1 VAASDRLTILVVED
15 EALVALD
22 LEDLLIDLSHDVVA
36 TAASVDQALAFVRNA
51 DTMPDAAIVDAN
63 LGGKSA
69 RPVVDAL
76 DAQGVRVVVASGYG
90 ATDLARLGFESPSIN
105 KPYSA
110 RDIEA
115 ALLRVRASDEASTGG
130 ATD

>member
-1 VAASDRLTILVVED
+1 MAASDRLRILVVED

-22 LEDLLIDLSHDVVA
+22 LEDLLTDLSHDVVA

-90 ATDLARLGFESPSIN
+90 ATELARLGFESPSIN
-105 KPYSA
+105 KPYSS

-115 ALLRVRASDEASTGG
+115 ALLLRASHEASTGG

>member
-1 VAASDRLTILVVED
+1 MAANDRLRVLVVED

-22 LEDLLIDLSHDVVA
+22 LEDILTDLSHDVVG
-36 TAASVDQALAFVRNA
+36 TAASVEQALAFVRNA
-51 DTMPDAAIVDAN
+51 DMMPDAAIVDAN
-63 LGGKSA
+63 LGGQSA

-76 DAQGVRVVVASGYG
+76 DAQGVNVVVASGYG
-90 ATDLARLGFESPSIN
+90 ATELARLGFENPSIN

-115 ALLRVRASDEASTGG
+115 ALLRSR
-130 ATD
+130 